1 MDAGLERLQ
10 TTPAPAAARAVGWL
24 CPEYREVVERTVEL
38 LVRTNS
44 RLRAAVQGSAGAQA
58 KPAIAAITRDLWR
71 DWRIAWAEAAECL
84 PEIADTA
91 EHLRLAKDYTEAH
104 LTPELMG
111 APLWRQAFTKPL
123 GYPGDYVVMN
133 YMYEGAPEG
142 DTQFCRVAH
151 ELAVHIGRF
160 VVKRKDLVRRAIA
173 EAVAK
178 HDGPGPCVVASLG
191 SGPAREVTEF
201 LAHDPLAARPTRF
214 FLVDQDEAALRF
226 AGGQLAAALG
236 QGAANSAARI
246 EMRHLSVLRLLREL
260 EPAELLP
267 PADLIYS
274 AGLFDY
280 FSDRTCR
287 ILTRRL
293 YQALR
298 PGGHLLLGNM
308 KAGTDML
315 WPLELIADWS
325 LRYRCAESILSWT
338 EGLEGAEI
346 SLRTEAT
353 GYDYLVSVRKA

>member
-1 MDAGLERLQ
+1 MDAGLERRQ
-10 TTPAPAAARAVGWL
+10 TAPAPAAARAASWL

-38 LVRTNS
+38 LLRTKS
-44 RLRAAVQGSAGAQA
+44 RLRAAVQGSAGAQTE
-58 KPAIAAITRDLWR
+58 PAIAAITRDLWR
-71 DWRIAWAEAAECL
+71 DWRVAWAEAAECL

-133 YMYEGAPEG
+133 YMYDGAPEG
-142 DTQFCRVAH
+142 DTQFGKVAH

-160 VVKRKDLVRRAIA
+160 VVKRKDLVRKAIS
-173 EAVAK
+173 EAVAQR
-178 HDGPGPCVVASLG
+178 DGPGPCVVASLG
-191 SGPAREVTEF
+191 SGPAREVAEF
-201 LAHDPLAARPTRF
+201 LAHDPLAARPMRF
-214 FLVDQDEAALRF
+214 FLVDQDDAALRF
-226 AGGQLAAALG
+226 AGRQLAAAVC
-236 QGAANSAARI
+236 QGAANGAARI

-298 PGGHLLLGNM
+298 PGGRLLLGNM

-325 LRYRCAESILSWT
+325 LRYRSAESILSWT

-353 GYDYLVSVRKA
+353 GYDYLVSARKA

>member
-1 MDAGLERLQ
+1 VDATFERLQ
-10 TTPAPAAARAVGWL
+10 SAPAPAAVRTAGWL

-38 LVRTNS
+38 LLRTKS
-44 RLRAAVQGSAGAQA
+44 RLRAAVQGSAEAQA
-58 KPAIAAITRDLWR
+58 EPAVAAITRDLWR

-91 EHLRLAKDYTEAH
+91 ERLRLAKDYTEAH

-123 GYPGDYVVMN
+123 GYPGDYIVMN
-133 YMYEGAPEG
+133 YMYDGAPEG
-142 DTQFCRVAH
+142 DTQFGKVAH

-160 VVKRKDLVRRAIA
+160 VVKRMDLVRKAIS
-173 EAVAK
+173 EAVAQ

-214 FLVDQDEAALRF
+214 LLVDQDDAALRF
-226 AGGQLAAALG
+226 AGRQLAVAVG
-236 QGAANSAARI
+236 QGAAHGAARI

-260 EPAELLP
+260 EPAEFLP

-325 LRYRCAESILSWT
+325 LRYRSAESILAWT

-353 GYDYLVSVRKA
+353 GYDYLVSARKD